1 MKALRQFCIV
11 FSICFPL
18 AGCALDVSGWGR
30 RHTEWAVSV
39 AKNRNSFGGTSEW
52 KVINTS
58 NIPVY
63 QILLGDFDGDGKA
76 DVFTTWD
83 GKWRISVANDSN
95 SLGGTSNWK
104 VINTSDVLLSDIR
117 LSDFDGDG
125 KADVFTALD
134 GKWLVSLGGTSKWKA
149 INTSWVYPP
158 EIRLGDFDGDGKT
171 DVFTTWGGK
180 WRVSVANDSNSLG
193 GTSEWKEI
201 NTSNVLLSDILLA
214 DFDGPRFRRSCE
226 DRRIH
231 NTIKTGSLPKRE
243 RIPCDRA
250 VRDLG

>member
-117 LSDFDGDG
+117 L
-125 KADVFTALD
+125 
-134 GKWLVSLGGTSKWKA
+134 
-149 INTSWVYPP
+149 
-158 EIRLGDFDGDGKT
+158 GDFDGPDFDGRAKT
-171 DVFTTWGGK
+171 DVFIT
-180 WRVSVANDSNSLG
+180 R
-193 GTSEWKEI
+193 
-201 NTSNVLLSDILLA
+201 
-214 DFDGPRFRRSCE
+214 
-226 DRRIH
+226 
-231 NTIKTGSLPKRE
+231 
-243 RIPCDRA
+243 
-250 VRDLG
+250 

>member
-11 FSICFPL
+11 FSICSPL

-158 EIRLGDFDGDGKT
+158 EYGWAISTAMGRRTCSQPGA
-171 DVFTTWGGK
+171 
-180 WRVSVANDSNSLG
+180 ANGASQSLM
-193 GTSEWKEI
+193 TKI
-201 NTSNVLLSDILLA
+201 LSA
-214 DFDGPRFRRSCE
+214 GPAIGR
-226 DRRIH
+226 
-231 NTIKTGSLPKRE
+231 
-243 RIPCDRA
+243 
-250 VRDLG
+250 